1 MSEQGKIR
9 VMIVDDIAETRDNL
23 EKLLFFEK
31 DIEVVA
37 KASTGREAVAFAKQH
52 QPDVILM
59 DINMPD
65 MDGIAA
71 TEAVLSQVPTTQ
83 VIMMSVQG
91 EQDYL
96 RRSMLA
102 GAREFLIKPIS
113 AEELYNAIRHV
124 NRLRTT
130 DRRYVSAITQPGSD
144 GEVAGGQGQVIAVFS
159 PKGGV
164 GTSVIAANLAVALRQ
179 TTNKKVALLDGNLS
193 MGDIG
198 VIMDLKSPKTIVDLS
213 NRIGELDRDLLN
225 DVMASHTTQV
235 KVLLAPPKPQIGE
248 LVTSDHLRA
257 IVELMRR
264 EFDYVVIDTQ
274 SSFQDKALALLDV
287 ADLII
292 VLMTLEMTC
301 IKNITQF
308 LEVAA
313 LLEYPPEKIML
324 VLNKA
329 DNRMRLSVKVVEDTI
344 RHKISLQIANAGIDM
359 GLSINEGVPMVID
372 KRTSQT
378 SKDVFALAALVTNV
392 RAVAPAKD
400 KDDGKAPPTKPAE
413 KSGLFSR
420 IMTKR

>member
-1 MSEQGKIR
+1 MSDQAKIR
-9 VMIVDDIAETRDNL
+9 VLIVDDIAETRDNL

-37 KASTGREAVAFAKQH
+37 KASTGREAVAMAKQYT
-52 QPDVILM
+52 PDVILM
-59 DINMPD
+59 DINMPE

-71 TEAVLSQVPTTQ
+71 TEAILSQVPATQ

-113 AEELYNAIRHV
+113 ADELYNAIRHV

-130 DRRYVSAITQPGSD
+130 DRRYVSSGAPQG
-144 GEVAGGQGQVIAVFS
+144 GEAAEANQQGQVVAVFS

-164 GTSVIAANLAVALRQ
+164 GTSVVAANLAVALRQ
-179 TTNKKVALLDGNLS
+179 STNKKVALVDGNLS
-193 MGDIG
+193 LGDQG
-198 VIMDLKSPKTIVDLS
+198 VILNLKSSKTIVDLA
-213 NRIGELDRDLLN
+213 NRISELDRELLN
-225 DVMASHTTQV
+225 DVMIAHPTQV
-235 KVLLAPPKPQIGE
+235 KVLLAPPNPQTGE

-257 IVELMRR
+257 IIDLLRR
-264 EFDYVVIDTQ
+264 EYDYVVIDTQ
-274 SSFQDKALALLDV
+274 SSFQDKALAMLDA
-287 ADLII
+287 ADRIM

-308 LEVAA
+308 LEVAG
-313 LLEYPPEKIML
+313 LLEYPAEKITL

-329 DNRMRLSVKVVEDTI
+329 DNRMGLPVNVVEDTI
-344 RHKISLQIANAGIDM
+344 RHKIALQIANAGADM
-359 GLSINEGVPMVID
+359 ALAINKGVPLVID

-378 SKDVFALAALVTNV
+378 SKDIFALANLVG
-392 RAVAPAKD
+392 RAVVAAPAEP
-400 KDDGKAPPTKPAE
+400 GKAVPAKPAEKE

>member
-9 VMIVDDIAETRDNL
+9 VLIVDDIAETRDNL

-37 KASTGREAVAFAKQH
+37 KAGTGREAVAMAKQYT
-52 QPDVILM
+52 PDVILM

-130 DRRYVSAITQPGSD
+130 DRRYVSSGAPGGAD
-144 GEVAGGQGQVIAVFS
+144 GVEATGQGQVVAVFS

-164 GTSVIAANLAVALRQ
+164 GTSVVAANLAVALRQ
-179 TTNKKVALLDGNLS
+179 STNKKVALVDGNLS
-193 MGDIG
+193 LGDQG
-198 VIMDLKSPKTIVDLS
+198 VILNLKSPKTVVDLS
-213 NRIGELDRDLLN
+213 QRIAELDRELLN
-225 DVMASHTTQV
+225 DVMVSHPTQI
-235 KVLLAPPKPQIGE
+235 KVLLAPPNPQTGE

-257 IVELMRR
+257 IVDLLRR
-264 EFDYVVIDTQ
+264 EFDYVIIDTQ

-287 ADLII
+287 ADRIM

-308 LEVAA
+308 LEVAG
-313 LLEYPPEKIML
+313 LLEYPPEKITL

-329 DNRMRLSVKVVEDTI
+329 DNRMGLPVNVVEDTI
-344 RHKISLQIANAGIDM
+344 RHKIALQIANAGADM
-359 GLSINEGVPMVID
+359 ALAINKGVPLVID
-372 KRTSQT
+372 KRASQT
-378 SKDVFALAALVTNV
+378 SKDIFALASLIGSTKAVT
-392 RAVAPAKD
+392 ATEPET
-400 KDDGKAPPTKPAE
+400 PSTTKPADKE

-420 IMTKR
+420 LMTKR

>member
-1 MSEQGKIR
+1 MSDPGKIR
-9 VMIVDDIAETRDNL
+9 VLIVDDITETRDNL

-31 DIEVVA
+31 DIDVVA
-37 KASTGREAVAFAKQH
+37 KAGTGREAIALAKQY

-71 TEAVLSQVPTTQ
+71 TEAILSQVPATQ

-130 DRRYVSAITQPGSD
+130 ERRYATAAPTPGGNDSGESAS
-144 GEVAGGQGQVIAVFS
+144 QGQVIAVFS
-159 PKGGV
+159 PKGGA
-164 GTSVIAANLAVALRQ
+164 GTSVVAANLAVALRQ
-179 TTNKKVALLDGNLS
+179 LTSKKIALIDGNLS
-193 MGDIG
+193 LGDIG
-198 VIMDLKSPKTIVDLS
+198 VIMNLKSPKTVVDLS
-213 NRIGELDRDLLN
+213 NRIGDLDRDLLS
-225 DVMASHTTQV
+225 DVMVTHTTQV
-235 KVLLAPPKPQIGE
+235 KVLLAPPNPQTGE

-257 IVELMRR
+257 IVELLRR
-264 EFDYVVIDTQ
+264 EFDYVIIDTQ
-274 SSFQDKALALLDV
+274 SSFQDKALALLDA
-287 ADLII
+287 ADRIV

-308 LEVAA
+308 LEVAG
-313 LLEYPPEKIML
+313 LLEYPPEKITL

-329 DNRMRLSVKVVEDTI
+329 DNRMGLRVDVVEDTI
-344 RHKISLQIANAGIDM
+344 RHKITLQLANAGHDM
-359 GLSINEGVPMVID
+359 ALAINNGVPLVIE
-372 KRTSQT
+372 KRSSQA
-378 SKDVFALAALVTNV
+378 SKDIFALATLLNNGRVITATKE
-392 RAVAPAKD
+392 AEKPAPAK
-400 KDDGKAPPTKPAE
+400 APE